1 MLSSPKV
8 ASQLLVYERQ
18 QGMLNEVAE
27 IGKGMSIAVYQLP
40 FWHYTTPMLARPGV
54 DGARRWLL
62 LASYMVDRK
71 TPRPK
76 RRRVKA
82 TRS

>member
-1 MLSSPKV
+1 
-8 ASQLLVYERQ
+8 VYERR
-18 QGMLNEVAE
+18 QGMLNEVEE

-40 FWHYTTPMLARPGV
+40 FWHYTTPMRARPGV

-62 LASYMVDRK
+62 LASYMVDRNK
-71 TPRPK
+71 PR
-76 RRRVKA
+76 RQQRRVKA